1 MKILK
6 WLNYVLAAAVLLTA
20 VVFLF
25 RPKIGSDSD
34 ITIRINH
41 AEAELNGKPIFQS
54 GRIYVPMFS
63 LGNYL
68 SFFTWMDSS
77 NDTYRVLVPGQEV
90 IMKVGETQVYSFGK
104 TIQLEGAPIIHNNA
118 LYVPLQLFSSV
129 LHVPMSWESRTD
141 TVDITYN
148 TPYIFAKEKGA
159 AFWFR
164 KSMGDLYMSTGNKP
178 FLLKNIKIT
187 TLDSSILTASQ
198 ISNDSYMLQIEDDS
212 TRRYVIYKAIIHHR
226 EIATSSI
233 VGYERNGTNLR
244 SIEKAGDLWIMID
257 NSTLKLADTN
267 GTIKTSYSAQ
277 EIFGENDTFTVEE
290 AFDDYLL
297 VRPSRQKILY
307 LFNRK
312 TKESI
317 ALYKHLLTG
326 EEKASIDSALANGLN
341 KFGDSL
347 YFEHIKGD
355 MLYFTRRIAG
365 ANPSSYTYQLKQ

>member
-20 VVFLF
+20 AVFLF
-25 RPKIGSDSD
+25 RPKIGLESD

-63 LGNYL
+63 LGHYL
-68 SFFTWMDSS
+68 SFFTLMDSS
-77 NDTYRVLVPGQEV
+77 NDTFRVLVPGQEV

-129 LHVPMSWESRTD
+129 LQVPMSWESRTG

-164 KSMGDLYMSTGNKP
+164 KSIGDLYMSTGNKP
-178 FLLKNIKIT
+178 FLLKNIKLIT
-187 TLDSSILTASQ
+187 SDTSILTSSQ
-198 ISNDSYMLQIEDDS
+198 ISNDSYMLQIEDD
-212 TRRYVIYKAIIHHR
+212 TITGYVIYKAIIQHHKVA
-226 EIATSSI
+226 ISSLAQ
-233 VGYERNGTNLR
+233 YKR
-244 SIEKAGDLWIMID
+244 SGNTLKSIDRVGDLWVMID
-257 NSTLKLADTN
+257 DSTLKLVASD

-317 ALYKHLLTG
+317 ALYKHLMTS
-326 EEKASIDSALANGLN
+326 EEQASIDSALANGLN
-341 KFGDSL
+341 KDGDSL
-347 YFEHIKGD
+347 YFERIKGD

-365 ANPSSYTYQLKQ
+365 ATPSSYKYQLK

>member
-20 VVFLF
+20 AVFLF
-25 RPKIGSDSD
+25 RPKIGLESD

-63 LGNYL
+63 LGHYL

-77 NDTYRVLVPGQEV
+77 NDSIRVLVPGQEV
-90 IMKVGETQVYSFGK
+90 IMKVGESQVKSFGK

-129 LHVPMSWESRTD
+129 LQVPMSWESRTG

-164 KSMGDLYMSTGNKP
+164 KSIGDLYMSTGNKP
-178 FLLKNIKIT
+178 FLLKNINLKT
-187 TLDSSILTASQ
+187 SDTSILTASQ
-198 ISNDSYMLQIEDDS
+198 ISNDSYMLQIEDD
-212 TRRYVIYKAIIHHR
+212 TITGYVIYKAIIQHHKVA
-226 EIATSSI
+226 ISSLAQ
-233 VGYERNGTNLR
+233 YKR
-244 SIEKAGDLWIMID
+244 SGNTLKSIDRVGDLWVMID
-257 NSTLKLADTN
+257 DSTLKLVASD

-317 ALYKHLLTG
+317 ALYKHLMTS
-326 EEKASIDSALANGLN
+326 EEQASIDSALANGLN
-341 KFGDSL
+341 KDGDSL
-347 YFEHIKGD
+347 YFNRIKGD
-355 MLYFTRRIAG
+355 VLYFTRRIAG
-365 ANPSSYTYQLKQ
+365 ANPNSYTYQLK

>member
-20 VVFLF
+20 AVFLF
-25 RPKIGSDSD
+25 RHKIDPNSD
-34 ITIRINH
+34 ITIRINY

-68 SFFTWMDSS
+68 SFFTLMDSS
-77 NDTYRVLVPGQEV
+77 NDTFRVLVPGQEV
-90 IMKVGETQVYSFGK
+90 IMKVGETQVKSFGK

-129 LHVPMSWESRTD
+129 LQVPMSWESRTG
-141 TVDITYN
+141 TVDITYD

-164 KSMGDLYMSTGNKP
+164 KSIGDLYMSTGNKP
-178 FLLKNIKIT
+178 FLLKNIKLKT
-187 TLDSSILTASQ
+187 SDTSILTASQ
-198 ISNDSYMLQIEDDS
+198 ISNDSYMLQIEDD
-212 TRRYVIYKAIIHHR
+212 TITGYVIYKAIIQHHKVA
-226 EIATSSI
+226 ISSLAQ
-233 VGYERNGTNLR
+233 YKR
-244 SIEKAGDLWIMID
+244 SGNTLKSIDRVGDLWVMID
-257 NSTLKLADTN
+257 DSTLKLVASD

-317 ALYKHLLTG
+317 ALYKHLMTS
-326 EEKASIDSALANGLN
+326 EEQASIDSALANGLN
-341 KFGDSL
+341 KDGDSL
-347 YFEHIKGD
+347 YLDRIKGD
-355 MLYFTRRIAG
+355 VLYFTRRIAG
-365 ANPSSYTYQLKQ
+365 ANPSSYTYQLK

>member
-25 RPKIGSDSD
+25 RPKIDPDSD
-34 ITIRINH
+34 ITIRINY

-129 LHVPMSWESRTD
+129 LQVPMSWESRTG

-148 TPYIFAKEKGA
+148 TPDIFAKEKGA

-164 KSMGDLYMSTGNKP
+164 KSIGDLYMSTGNKP
-178 FLLKNIKIT
+178 FLLKNINLET
-187 TLDSSILTASQ
+187 SDTSILTASQ

-212 TRRYVIYKAIIHHR
+212 TRRYVIYKAIIHHH
-226 EIATSSI
+226 EVVTSSI
-233 VGYERNGTNLR
+233 VGYERNGTNLK

-257 NSTLKLADTN
+257 NSTLKLADTD

-297 VRPSRQKILY
+297 VRPSTQKILY

-326 EEKASIDSALANGLN
+326 EEKASIDSALTNGLN
-341 KFGDSL
+341 KQGDSL
-347 YFEHIKGD
+347 YFESIKGD

>member
-20 VVFLF
+20 AVFLF
-25 RPKIGSDSD
+25 RHKIDPNSD
-34 ITIRINH
+34 ITIRINY

-68 SFFTWMDSS
+68 SFFTLMDSS
-77 NDTYRVLVPGQEV
+77 NDTFRVLVPGQEV
-90 IMKVGETQVYSFGK
+90 IMKVGETQVKSFGK

-129 LHVPMSWESRTD
+129 LQVPMSWESRTG
-141 TVDITYN
+141 TVDITYD

-164 KSMGDLYMSTGNKP
+164 KSIGDLYMSTGNKP
-178 FLLKNIKIT
+178 FLLKNIKLKT
-187 TLDSSILTASQ
+187 SDTSILTASQ
-198 ISNDSYMLQIEDDS
+198 ISNDSYMLQIEDD
-212 TRRYVIYKAIIHHR
+212 TITGYVIYKAIIQHHKVA
-226 EIATSSI
+226 ISSLAQ
-233 VGYERNGTNLR
+233 YKR
-244 SIEKAGDLWIMID
+244 SGNTLKSIDRVGDLWVMID
-257 NSTLKLADTN
+257 DSTLKLVASD

-317 ALYKHLLTG
+317 ALYKHLMTS
-326 EEKASIDSALANGLN
+326 EEQASIDSALANGLN
-341 KFGDSL
+341 KDGDSL
-347 YFEHIKGD
+347 YFDRIKGD
-355 MLYFTRRIAG
+355 VLYFTRRIAG
-365 ANPSSYTYQLKQ
+365 ANPSSYTYQLK

>member
-20 VVFLF
+20 AVFLF
-25 RPKIGSDSD
+25 RHKIDPNSD
-34 ITIRINH
+34 ITIRINY

-68 SFFTWMDSS
+68 SFFTLMDSS
-77 NDTYRVLVPGQEV
+77 NDTFRVLVPGQEV
-90 IMKVGETQVYSFGK
+90 IMKVGETQVKSFGK
-104 TIQLEGAPIIHNNA
+104 TIQLEGAPIIRNNA

-129 LHVPMSWESRTD
+129 LQVPMSWESRTG
-141 TVDITYN
+141 TVDITYD

-164 KSMGDLYMSTGNKP
+164 KSIGDLYMSTGNKP
-178 FLLKNIKIT
+178 FLLKNIKLKT
-187 TLDSSILTASQ
+187 SDTSILTASQ
-198 ISNDSYMLQIEDDS
+198 ISNDSYMLQIEDD
-212 TRRYVIYKAIIHHR
+212 TITGYVIYKAIIQHHKVA
-226 EIATSSI
+226 ISSLAQ
-233 VGYERNGTNLR
+233 YKR
-244 SIEKAGDLWIMID
+244 SGNTLKSIDRVGDLWVMID
-257 NSTLKLADTN
+257 DSTLKLVASD

-317 ALYKHLLTG
+317 ALYKHLMTS
-326 EEKASIDSALANGLN
+326 EEQASIDSALANGLN
-341 KFGDSL
+341 KDGDSL
-347 YFEHIKGD
+347 YFDRIKGD
-355 MLYFTRRIAG
+355 VLYFTRRIAG
-365 ANPSSYTYQLKQ
+365 ANPSSYTYQLK

>member
-25 RPKIGSDSD
+25 RPKIGLDSD

-77 NDTYRVLVPGQEV
+77 NDTFRVLVPGQEV

-104 TIQLEGAPIIHNNA
+104 TIQLEGAPIIHNNT

-129 LHVPMSWESRTD
+129 LQVPMSWESRTG

-148 TPYIFAKEKGA
+148 TPYIFAKEKGT

-164 KSMGDLYMSTGNKP
+164 KSIGDLYMSTGNKP
-178 FLLKNIKIT
+178 FLLKNIKLIT
-187 TLDSSILTASQ
+187 SDTSILTASQ

-212 TRRYVIYKAIIHHR
+212 TRRYVVYKAIIHHH
-226 EIATSSI
+226 EVATSSI
-233 VGYERNGTNLR
+233 VDYERNGTNLR

-267 GTIKTSYSAQ
+267 GTIKASYSAQ

-312 TKESI
+312 TKQSI

-326 EEKASIDSALANGLN
+326 EEKESIDSALANGLN

-347 YFEHIKGD
+347 YFERIKGD

-365 ANPSSYTYQLKQ
+365 ATPSSYTYQLKQ

>member
-25 RPKIGSDSD
+25 RPKIDPDSN
-34 ITIRINH
+34 ITIRINY

-68 SFFTWMDSS
+68 SFFTWMDGS
-77 NDTYRVLVPGQEV
+77 NDSFHVLVPGQEV

-129 LHVPMSWESRTD
+129 LQVPMSWESRTG

-164 KSMGDLYMSTGNKP
+164 KSIGDLYMSTGNKP
-178 FLLKNIKIT
+178 FLLKNIKLET
-187 TLDSSILTASQ
+187 SDTSILTASQ

-212 TRRYVIYKAIIHHR
+212 TRRYVIYKAIIHHH

-233 VGYERNGTNLR
+233 VGYERNGTNLK
-244 SIEKAGDLWIMID
+244 SIEKAGDLWVMID
-257 NSTLKLADTN
+257 NSTLKLADAD
-267 GTIKTSYSAQ
+267 GTIQASYSSQ

-290 AFDDYLL
+290 AYDDYLL

-326 EEKASIDSALANGLN
+326 AEKASIDSALANGSN
-341 KFGDSL
+341 NFGDSL

-355 MLYFTRRIAG
+355 VLYFTRRIPG
-365 ANPSSYTYQLKQ
+365 LNPTTYTYRLR

>member
-20 VVFLF
+20 AVFLF
-25 RPKIGSDSD
+25 RHKIDPNSD
-34 ITIRINH
+34 ITIRINY

-68 SFFTWMDSS
+68 SFFTLMDSS
-77 NDTYRVLVPGQEV
+77 NDTFRVLVPGQEV
-90 IMKVGETQVYSFGK
+90 IMKVGETQVKSFGK

-129 LHVPMSWESRTD
+129 LQVPMSWESRTG
-141 TVDITYN
+141 TVDITYD

-164 KSMGDLYMSTGNKP
+164 KSIGDLYMSTGNKP
-178 FLLKNIKIT
+178 FLLKNIKLKT
-187 TLDSSILTASQ
+187 SDTSILTASQ
-198 ISNDSYMLQIEDDS
+198 ISNDSYMLQIEDD
-212 TRRYVIYKAIIHHR
+212 TITGYVIYKAIIQHHKVA
-226 EIATSSI
+226 ISSLAQ
-233 VGYERNGTNLR
+233 YKR
-244 SIEKAGDLWIMID
+244 SGNTLKSIDRVGDLWVMID
-257 NSTLKLADTN
+257 DSTLKLVASD

-290 AFDDYLL
+290 AFNDYLL

-317 ALYKHLLTG
+317 ALYKHLMTS
-326 EEKASIDSALANGLN
+326 EEQASIDSALANGLN
-341 KFGDSL
+341 KDGDSL
-347 YFEHIKGD
+347 YFDRIKGD
-355 MLYFTRRIAG
+355 VLYFTRRIAG
-365 ANPSSYTYQLKQ
+365 ANPSSYTYQLK